1 EDIDEAFCIASCN
14 LSHLHDADKMLKCL
28 ELKVK
33 QERDEVV
40 ETADRA
46 FDELGASLLL
56 RKNKLL
62 AELVKSINNYSASVA
77 KVKEV
82 IEERKKCLMDAVRI
96 AREFKIT
103 PSIRTYFD
111 LPQVIYTLK
120 LPVEA
125 ELSQVKSLS
134 EKLFPR
140 FFLNTDENTSL
151 FQNVGKIEWETVHEG
166 NGRHSHILDDEEE
179 MPGCNTWALVETV
192 FPVLSRESN
201 TKALESKR
209 HIYKEVINTPG
220 KETLSMIQPQSIPA
234 QPKSP
239 SSPDVIIEEIF
250 EDDVEVICIL
260 NLEVLS
266 CSSSSYGFRNAE
278 LVFVSHVVNPCH
290 FYVRRYSQKKEA
302 RVLEK
307 KLENFCCSKSSHL
320 LSSDFLELG
329 ARTFIKSKETEMWCR
344 GTITELIPL
353 KSENKRK
360 PYGPLRY
367 RVCDI
372 ALLEVFLTDLGS
384 TVVLICSGY
393 VPAERPEAAA
403 LETVET
409 DDLCLFLRKPD
420 RHIEAELAAVPPLAV
435 QCSLKDIVPK
445 NASEGW
451 GEEVKIKFLGMVK
464 NKVVSMTIFREE
476 DGVLIVDLRKPPF
489 NKISDNMPVSLKDAL
504 VFLDLAKF
512 KSQLPGQLENNTILQ
527 YSPPKIPQEREE
539 VSVVVCH
546 INSPS
551 DFYLQLVSLE
561 ISLYSPALSK
571 RIQNVYK
578 HEYGENLE
586 IICPVEGQACV
597 AKQEDGNW
605 YRARIIGL
613 PSNHEVMVKYVD
625 FGSVAHITL
634 KDIRRIKKEF
644 LSSPEKAIRCG
655 LACIEPYKGANEWD
669 REATKRFEEM
679 TEYKH
684 MQCLVDEILDNNI
697 LSVELFDSSALHG
710 RYFSI
715 NCQLVEENLASF
727 TPGCTAR
734 ATVRPNEI
742 WDGPPEIRETSEGLS
757 LTDMKSVDEGDFRSL
772 SKKEL
777 QVRISHVVS
786 PSKIFIQWLSS
797 EHTLKSLQ
805 KEMATTYRESQPQS
819 VKWECNMH
827 CAVYVHDL
835 KQWQRGQISRIVSK
849 TRAEVILYDSGVEK
863 TVDISCLRRLEE
875 NMKIIGT
882 LAIECSLADISPTG
896 GSTRWTA
903 TVCEYLSSYL
913 TGAQVKI
920 IIQRSDETYAL
931 PVDMLYKDE
940 TGKLVDISEH
950 LVQKGLALRRRR
962 TNKADVACSVSKK
975 HFKVHVEQEDAQL
988 DGRNSEAA
996 CARNSTAPEES
1007 IIVSES
1013 EQKSCKRYQSVLYSG
1028 RADVYKSPTI
1038 PEEKVFQAV
1047 VSCIGYDGTIYVIPK
1062 S

>member
-1 EDIDEAFCIASCN
+1 MNKKKEFSLVDDSKDEHNRRKTKAVRQRFTILEEDFVEPNQRNRELCHMLKSMSGEVIQAIFPQVSKTREDIDEAFCIASCN

-179 MPGCNTWALVETV
+179 
-192 FPVLSRESN
+192 
-201 TKALESKR
+201 
-209 HIYKEVINTPG
+209 I
-220 KETLSMIQPQSIPA
+220 
-234 QPKSP
+234 
-239 SSPDVIIEEIF
+239 PDVIIEEIF
-250 EDDVEVICIL
+250 EDDVE
-260 NLEVLS
+260 
-266 CSSSSYGFRNAE
+266 GMTE

-551 DFYLQLVSLE
+551 DFYLQLSD
-561 ISLYSPALSK
+561 SLYSPALSK

-1062 S
+1062 SFGKVTLRKICLCL